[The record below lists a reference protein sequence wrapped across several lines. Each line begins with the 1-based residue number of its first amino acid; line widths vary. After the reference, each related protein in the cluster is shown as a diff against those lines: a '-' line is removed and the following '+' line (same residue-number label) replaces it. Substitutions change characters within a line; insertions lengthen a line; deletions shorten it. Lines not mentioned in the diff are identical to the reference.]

1 MKLFKKYTTVALMSL
16 VLAGSFA
23 ITSCNDDKD
32 EFSTEQYTGG
42 VKLNVWGPCPVAR
55 GGELRFLG
63 SGMDHITAISL
74 PGCDKITDLKVVSS
88 EEVRITVPQNAEEG
102 YVTIHTSEGD
112 ITTITLLS
120 FLEPITVESITP
132 SIVKAGETLTIR
144 GEYLNNIHEVI
155 FSEDKS
161 NADIVIQE
169 DDFLTH
175 VRNEISL
182 TVPVE
187 AKTGTI
193 ILSDA
198 NEEMPNWIITDNEIT
213 VVTPAV
219 TEIQTLESANPGDVI
234 TITGTDLDLVV
245 SVVMANREEV
255 DFTYTE
261 KSGETQTVGNQGTI
275 TLTLP
280 ENACN
285 GPISLVTASGL
296 EIVAVN
302 IGECQPTDIV
312 LSPSTGL
319 KGGKEVLITGKN
331 LQMIATVSI
340 ITASGYS
347 NVDFTLESNEK
358 IILTFPVEGQSGDV
372 LIDLKG
378 GGQVISFLETAKP
391 EVLTTDMLPA
401 GATATIVGKNLDL
414 LVSITFAGNVTAEVK
429 DVSADHAQIDIP
441 VTAQAGVATLNMANG
456 ETSEWNANIS
466 APTGAYIISGPT
478 EEDETSAGSIAVFS
492 IGNPSMLSGVR
503 VNGETVQYILNGSDL
518 YVNLPESCG
527 KGTVISLE
535 SSDGSSLEYSYDFI
549 PATQVSLVI
558 WSDIWECAG
567 WNGNQDLA
575 WGGFDWTS
583 VPAGAV
589 MSVYMTPT
597 VGDGGWWCISL
608 RHGDG
613 WANIPGLAD
622 QYDTPENGVVS
633 VTLTQAILDDLINN
647 GGLVVTGDGYIMNK
661 IVVEWEN
668 SLETVIW
675 EGEWTN
681 SGWGGN
687 QDLAWGGFD
696 WSSVK
701 PGTVLRAYCIPTDPS
716 AWWCVSFR
724 HGDGWANLPGDVGQQ
739 IDTPEDGIAEITLSK
754 EIIDDLNANGG
765 LVITGDGY
773 TLTKVTLE

>member
-1 MKLFKKYTTVALMSL
+1 MKLIRKYTTVALMSL

-23 ITSCNDDKD
+23 LTSCNDDKD
-32 EFSTEQYTGG
+32 KFSTEQYTGG

-63 SGMDHITAISL
+63 SGMDHVTAISL
-74 PGCDKITDLKVVSS
+74 PGCDKITDLKLINS
-88 EEVRITVPQNAEEG
+88 EEVRITVPQTAEEG

-120 FLEPITVESITP
+120 FLEPISVESITP
-132 SIVKAGETLTIR
+132 LTVKAGETLTIK

-161 NADIVIQE
+161 NADIVIPE
-169 DDFLTH
+169 EDFLTH
-175 VRNEISL
+175 QRKEITL
-182 TVPVE
+182 VVPVE

-198 NEEMPNWIITDNEIT
+198 HEEMPNWIITDELIT

-245 SVVMANREEV
+245 AIVMANGEEV
-255 DFTYTE
+255 DFTYNE
-261 KSGETQTVGNQGTI
+261 SNEGNETDVI
-275 TLTLP
+275 TFVLP
-280 ENACN
+280 ENACT
-285 GPISLVTASGL
+285 GPISMVTASGL

-312 LSPSTGL
+312 VSPSTGL
-319 KGGKEVLITGKN
+319 KGGMEVVITGKN
-331 LQMIATVSI
+331 LQMISTVSVS
-340 ITASGYS
+340 TASGLS
-347 NVDFTLESNEK
+347 SLDFTLESNEK
-358 IILTFPVEGQSGDV
+358 IMFTFPADGQSGD
-372 LIDLKG
+372 IEMALKG
-378 GGQVISFLETAKP
+378 GGQVYSQVETAKP
-391 EVLTTDMLPA
+391 EVLTTELLPA
-401 GATATIVGKNLDL
+401 GSLATIIGKNLDL
-414 LVSITFAGNVTAEVK
+414 LVSITFSGNVTAEVK
-429 DVSADHAQIDIP
+429 NLSADQVQVDIP
-441 VTAQAGVATLNMANG
+441 VTAQAGVAVLNMANG
-456 ETSEWNANIS
+456 ESSEWNANIS
-466 APTGAYIISGPT
+466 APTGAYIISGPSD
-478 EEDETSAGSIAVFS
+478 EDEISAGSIVLFT
-492 IGNPSMLSGVR
+492 IGNPSMLSGVK
-503 VNGETVQYILNGSDL
+503 VNSESVQYILNGSDL

-527 KGTVISLE
+527 KGTVITLE
-535 SSDGSSLEYSYDFI
+535 SSDGSSLNYTYDFI

-575 WGGFDWTS
+575 WGGFDWTTI
-583 VPAGAV
+583 PAGAV
-589 MSVYMTPT
+589 MSLYMTPT
-597 VGDGGWWCISL
+597 VSEGGWWCVSL

-622 QYDTPENGVVS
+622 QYDTPENGIVS
-633 VTLTQAILDDLINN
+633 VTLTQSVLDDLINN
-647 GGLVVTGDGYIMNK
+647 GGLVITGDGYIMNK

-668 SLETVIW
+668 SLETAIW

-696 WSSVK
+696 WTTVK
-701 PGTVLRAYCIPTDPS
+701 PGTVLRAYCTPIDPS

-724 HGDGWANLPGDVGQQ
+724 HGNGWANLPGDVGQQ
-739 IDTPEDGIAEITLSK
+739 IDTPENGVAEITLSK
-754 EIIDDLNANGG
+754 EIIDDLIDNGG

>member
-1 MKLFKKYTTVALMSL
+1 MKLIRKYTTVALMSL

-23 ITSCNDDKD
+23 LTSCNDDKD
-32 EFSTEQYTGG
+32 KFSTEQYTGG

-63 SGMDHITAISL
+63 SGMDHVTAISL
-74 PGCDKITDLKVVSS
+74 PGCDKITDLKLINS
-88 EEVRITVPQNAEEG
+88 EEVRITVPQTAEEG

-120 FLEPITVESITP
+120 FLEPISVESITP
-132 SIVKAGETLTIR
+132 LTVKAGETITIK

-161 NADIVIQE
+161 NADIVIPE
-169 DDFLTH
+169 EDFLTH
-175 VRNEISL
+175 QRKEITL
-182 TVPVE
+182 VVPVE

-198 NEEMPNWIITDNEIT
+198 DEEMPNWIITDELIT
-213 VVTPAV
+213 VVTPVV

-245 SVVMANREEV
+245 AIVMANGEEV
-255 DFTYTE
+255 DFTYNE
-261 KSGETQTVGNQGTI
+261 SNEGNETDVI
-275 TLTLP
+275 TFVLP
-280 ENACN
+280 ENACT
-285 GPISLVTASGL
+285 GPISMVTASGL

-312 LSPSTGL
+312 VSPSTGL
-319 KGGKEVLITGKN
+319 KGGMEVVITGKN
-331 LQMIATVSI
+331 LQMISTVSVS
-340 ITASGYS
+340 TASGLS
-347 NVDFTLESNEK
+347 SLDFTLESNEK
-358 IILTFPVEGQSGDV
+358 IMFTFPVDGQSGDV
-372 LIDLKG
+372 EMALKG
-378 GGQVISFLETAKP
+378 GGQVYSQVETAKP
-391 EVLTTDMLPA
+391 EVLTTELLPA
-401 GATATIVGKNLDL
+401 GSLATLIGKNLDL
-414 LVSITFAGNVTAEVK
+414 LVSITFSGNITAEVK
-429 DVSADHAQIDIP
+429 NLSADQVQVDIP
-441 VTAQAGVATLNMANG
+441 VTAQAGVAVLNMANG
-456 ETSEWNANIS
+456 ESSEWNANIS
-466 APTGAYIISGPT
+466 APTGAYIISGPSD
-478 EEDETSAGSIAVFS
+478 EDEISAGSIVLFT
-492 IGNPSMLSGVR
+492 IGNPSMLSGVK
-503 VNGETVQYILNGSDL
+503 VNSESVQYILNGSDL

-527 KGTVISLE
+527 KGTVITLE
-535 SSDGSSLEYSYDFI
+535 SSDGSSLNYTYDFI

-575 WGGFDWTS
+575 WGGFDWTTI
-583 VPAGAV
+583 PAGAV
-589 MSVYMTPT
+589 MSLYMTPT
-597 VGDGGWWCISL
+597 VSEGGWWCVSL

-622 QYDTPENGVVS
+622 QYDTPENGIVS
-633 VTLTQAILDDLINN
+633 VTLTQSVLDDLINN
-647 GGLVVTGDGYIMNK
+647 GGLVITGDGYIMNK

-668 SLETVIW
+668 SLETAIW

-696 WSSVK
+696 WTTVK
-701 PGTVLRAYCIPTDPS
+701 SGTVLRAYCTPIDPS

-724 HGDGWANLPGDVGQQ
+724 HGNGWANLPGDVGQQ
-739 IDTPEDGIAEITLSK
+739 IDTPENGVAEITLSK
-754 EIIDDLNANGG
+754 EIIDDLIDNGG